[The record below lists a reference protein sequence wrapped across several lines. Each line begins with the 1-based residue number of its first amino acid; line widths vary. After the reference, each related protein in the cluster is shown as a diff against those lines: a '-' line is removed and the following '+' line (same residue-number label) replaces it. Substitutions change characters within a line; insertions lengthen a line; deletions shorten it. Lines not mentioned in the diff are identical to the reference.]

1 MDQNTNNSFTSAP
14 QGGDYS
20 DIIIPNAYATKPQ
33 NKNLKKY
40 IVFGLVGLLFV
51 FLLSFLFKKTVIDSK
66 NMSKEELTTFYE
78 SDDMEKINNLEK
90 LFFNTYNN
98 NLTFEMVF
106 DESKS
111 QSIKESKGSL
121 EKLKNLLTVKKNFDG
136 NEASRK
142 IFSELKKKLDERYN
156 PYINAIAVYEDFYQ
170 AFQSNDIDT
179 ISKYSALWMKYP
191 RRRYRYAE
199 WYLID
204 IILNI
209 IGGVFLCIYLTL
221 QSVSILAWTK
231 TDKIGLL
238 LFIIFLIPVIS
249 KFCENKVCNS
259 LSKYY
264 KTYKSL
270 NKNVKCLYMILSLCT
285 WLLSLILFIV
295 SIIISLATL

>member
-20 DIIIPNAYATKPQ
+20 DIIIPNAYAAKPK

-179 ISKYSALWMKYP
+179 ISKYSSADNISYKALYENFTELISYNKHLN
-191 RRRYRYAE
+191 E
-199 WYLID
+199 LID
-204 IILNI
+204 NDTCYFDGSDVLGGDNCEEQSKQVENVIKNI
-209 IGGVFLCIYLTL
+209 ENNSLKKVFS
-221 QSVSILAWTK
+221 SVY
-231 TDKIGLL
+231 GLPGYKNQNN
-238 LFIIFLIPVIS
+238 ISEYIS
-249 KFCENKVCNS
+249 KC
-259 LSKYY
+259 
-264 KTYKSL
+264 
-270 NKNVKCLYMILSLCT
+270 
-285 WLLSLILFIV
+285 IV
-295 SIIISLATL
+295 GVR

>member
-1 MDQNTNNSFTSAP
+1 MDQNTNKSFTSAP
-14 QGGDYS
+14 QGGDFS
-20 DIIIPNAYATKPQ
+20 DIIIPNAYAAKPKG
-33 NKNLKKY
+33 KNLKKY

-179 ISKYSALWMKYP
+179 ISKYSSADNISYKALYENFTELISYNKHLN
-191 RRRYRYAE
+191 E
-199 WYLID
+199 LID
-204 IILNI
+204 NDTCYFDGSDVLGGDNCEEQSKQVENVIKNI
-209 IGGVFLCIYLTL
+209 ENNSLKKVFS
-221 QSVSILAWTK
+221 SVYSLPGYKNQNNISEY
-231 TDKIGLL
+231 
-238 LFIIFLIPVIS
+238 IS
-249 KFCENKVCNS
+249 KC
-259 LSKYY
+259 
-264 KTYKSL
+264 
-270 NKNVKCLYMILSLCT
+270 
-285 WLLSLILFIV
+285 IV
-295 SIIISLATL
+295 GVR

>member
-14 QGGDYS
+14 QGGDFS
-20 DIIIPNAYATKPQ
+20 DIIIPNAYAAKPK

-179 ISKYSALWMKYP
+179 ISKYSSADNISYKTLYENF
-191 RRRYRYAE
+191 AE
-199 WYLID
+199 LISYNKPLD
-204 IILNI
+204 ESIDNDVCYFDGSDMLGGDNCEEQSKQVENAIKNI
-209 IGGVFLCIYLTL
+209 ENNSLKKVFS
-221 QSVSILAWTK
+221 SVYSLPGYKNQNNISEY
-231 TDKIGLL
+231 
-238 LFIIFLIPVIS
+238 IS
-249 KFCENKVCNS
+249 KCIAGVR
-259 LSKYY
+259 
-264 KTYKSL
+264 
-270 NKNVKCLYMILSLCT
+270 
-285 WLLSLILFIV
+285 
-295 SIIISLATL
+295 

>member
-14 QGGDYS
+14 QGGDFS
-20 DIIIPNAYATKPQ
+20 DIIIPNAYAAKPKG
-33 NKNLKKY
+33 KNMKKY
-40 IVFGLVGLLFV
+40 IVFGLVGLIFI

-179 ISKYSALWMKYP
+179 ISKYSSADNISYKALYENFTELLSYNKHLN
-191 RRRYRYAE
+191 E
-199 WYLID
+199 LID
-204 IILNI
+204 NDTCYFDGSDVLGGDNCEEQSKQVENVIKNI
-209 IGGVFLCIYLTL
+209 ENNSLKKVFS
-221 QSVSILAWTK
+221 SVYSLPGYKNQNNISEY
-231 TDKIGLL
+231 
-238 LFIIFLIPVIS
+238 IS
-249 KFCENKVCNS
+249 KC
-259 LSKYY
+259 
-264 KTYKSL
+264 
-270 NKNVKCLYMILSLCT
+270 
-285 WLLSLILFIV
+285 IV
-295 SIIISLATL
+295 GVR

>member
-1 MDQNTNNSFTSAP
+1 MDQNTNKSFTSAP
-14 QGGDYS
+14 QGGDFS
-20 DIIIPNAYATKPQ
+20 DIIIPNAYATKPKG
-33 NKNLKKY
+33 KNLKKY
-40 IVFGLVGLLFV
+40 IIIGLVGLLFI

-179 ISKYSALWMKYP
+179 ISKYSSADNISYKALYENFTELISYNKHLN
-191 RRRYRYAE
+191 E
-199 WYLID
+199 LID
-204 IILNI
+204 NDTCYFDGSDVLGGDNCEEQSKQVENVIKNI
-209 IGGVFLCIYLTL
+209 ENNSLKKVFS
-221 QSVSILAWTK
+221 SVYSLPGYKNQNNISEY
-231 TDKIGLL
+231 
-238 LFIIFLIPVIS
+238 IS
-249 KFCENKVCNS
+249 KC
-259 LSKYY
+259 
-264 KTYKSL
+264 
-270 NKNVKCLYMILSLCT
+270 
-285 WLLSLILFIV
+285 IV
-295 SIIISLATL
+295 GVR

>member
-1 MDQNTNNSFTSAP
+1 MDQNTNKSFTSAP

-20 DIIIPNAYATKPQ
+20 DIIIPNAYAAKPK

-179 ISKYSALWMKYP
+179 ISKYSSADNISYKALYENFTELISYNKHLN
-191 RRRYRYAE
+191 E
-199 WYLID
+199 LID
-204 IILNI
+204 NDTCYFDGSDVLGGDNCEEQSKQVENVIKNI
-209 IGGVFLCIYLTL
+209 ENNSLKKVFS
-221 QSVSILAWTK
+221 SVYSLPGYKNQNNISEY
-231 TDKIGLL
+231 
-238 LFIIFLIPVIS
+238 IS
-249 KFCENKVCNS
+249 KC
-259 LSKYY
+259 
-264 KTYKSL
+264 
-270 NKNVKCLYMILSLCT
+270 
-285 WLLSLILFIV
+285 IV
-295 SIIISLATL
+295 GVR

>member
-14 QGGDYS
+14 QGGDFS
-20 DIIIPNAYATKPQ
+20 DIIIPNAYATKPKG
-33 NKNLKKY
+33 KNLKKY
-40 IVFGLVGLLFV
+40 IVFGLVGLIFI

-179 ISKYSALWMKYP
+179 ISKYSSADNISYKALYENFTELISYNKHLN
-191 RRRYRYAE
+191 E
-199 WYLID
+199 LID
-204 IILNI
+204 NDTCYFDGSDVLGGDNCEEQSKQVENVIKNI
-209 IGGVFLCIYLTL
+209 ENNSLKKVFS
-221 QSVSILAWTK
+221 SVYSLPGYKNQNNISEY
-231 TDKIGLL
+231 
-238 LFIIFLIPVIS
+238 IS
-249 KFCENKVCNS
+249 KC
-259 LSKYY
+259 
-264 KTYKSL
+264 
-270 NKNVKCLYMILSLCT
+270 
-285 WLLSLILFIV
+285 IV
-295 SIIISLATL
+295 GVR

>member
-1 MDQNTNNSFTSAP
+1 MNQNTNNSFTSAP

-142 IFSELKKKLDERYN
+142 IFSELKKKLDERYG
-156 PYINAIAVYEDFYQ
+156 PYTKAIAVYEDFYQ
-170 AFQSNDIDT
+170 AFQSNNIDP
-179 ISKYSALWMKYP
+179 ISKYSSADNISYKTLYENF
-191 RRRYRYAE
+191 AE
-199 WYLID
+199 LISYNKPLD
-204 IILNI
+204 ESIDNDVCYFDGSDMLGGDNCEEQSKQVENAIKNI
-209 IGGVFLCIYLTL
+209 ENNSLKKVFS
-221 QSVSILAWTK
+221 SVYSLPGYKNQNNISEY
-231 TDKIGLL
+231 
-238 LFIIFLIPVIS
+238 IS
-249 KFCENKVCNS
+249 KCIAGVR
-259 LSKYY
+259 
-264 KTYKSL
+264 
-270 NKNVKCLYMILSLCT
+270 
-285 WLLSLILFIV
+285 
-295 SIIISLATL
+295 

>member
-14 QGGDYS
+14 QGGDFS
-20 DIIIPNAYATKPQ
+20 DIIIPNAYTTKPKG
-33 NKNLKKY
+33 KNLKKY

-142 IFSELKKKLDERYN
+142 IFSELKKKLDERYG
-156 PYINAIAVYEDFYQ
+156 PYTKAIAVYEDFYQ
-170 AFQSNDIDT
+170 AFQSNNIDP
-179 ISKYSALWMKYP
+179 ISKYSSADNISYKTLYENF
-191 RRRYRYAE
+191 AE
-199 WYLID
+199 LISYNKPLD
-204 IILNI
+204 ESIDNDVCYFDGSDMLGGDNCEEQSKQVENAIKNI
-209 IGGVFLCIYLTL
+209 ENNSLKKVFS
-221 QSVSILAWTK
+221 SVYSLPGYKNQNNISEY
-231 TDKIGLL
+231 
-238 LFIIFLIPVIS
+238 IS
-249 KFCENKVCNS
+249 KC
-259 LSKYY
+259 
-264 KTYKSL
+264 
-270 NKNVKCLYMILSLCT
+270 
-285 WLLSLILFIV
+285 IV
-295 SIIISLATL
+295 GVR

>member
-1 MDQNTNNSFTSAP
+1 MDQNTNKSFTSAP
-14 QGGDYS
+14 QGGDFS
-20 DIIIPNAYATKPQ
+20 DIIIPNAYAAKPK

-179 ISKYSALWMKYP
+179 ISKYSSADNISYKALYENFTELISYNKHLN
-191 RRRYRYAE
+191 E
-199 WYLID
+199 LID
-204 IILNI
+204 NDTCYFDGSDVLGGDNCEEQSKQVENVIKNI
-209 IGGVFLCIYLTL
+209 ENNSLKKVFS
-221 QSVSILAWTK
+221 SVYSLPGYKNQNNISEY
-231 TDKIGLL
+231 
-238 LFIIFLIPVIS
+238 IS
-249 KFCENKVCNS
+249 KC
-259 LSKYY
+259 
-264 KTYKSL
+264 
-270 NKNVKCLYMILSLCT
+270 
-285 WLLSLILFIV
+285 IV
-295 SIIISLATL
+295 GVR

>member
-14 QGGDYS
+14 QGGDFS
-20 DIIIPNAYATKPQ
+20 DIIIPNAYVAKPKD
-33 NKNLKKY
+33 KNLKKY

-179 ISKYSALWMKYP
+179 ISKYSSADNISYKALYENFTELISYNKHLN
-191 RRRYRYAE
+191 E
-199 WYLID
+199 LID
-204 IILNI
+204 NDTCYFDGSDVLGGDNCEEQSKQVENVIKNI
-209 IGGVFLCIYLTL
+209 ENNSLKKVFS
-221 QSVSILAWTK
+221 SVYSLPGYKNQNNISEY
-231 TDKIGLL
+231 
-238 LFIIFLIPVIS
+238 IS
-249 KFCENKVCNS
+249 KC
-259 LSKYY
+259 
-264 KTYKSL
+264 
-270 NKNVKCLYMILSLCT
+270 
-285 WLLSLILFIV
+285 IV
-295 SIIISLATL
+295 GVR

>member
-1 MDQNTNNSFTSAP
+1 MDQNTNKSFTSAP
-14 QGGDYS
+14 QGGDFS
-20 DIIIPNAYATKPQ
+20 DIIIPNAYAAKPK
-33 NKNLKKY
+33 NKNMKKY

-179 ISKYSALWMKYP
+179 ISKYSSADNISYKALYENFTELISYNKHLN
-191 RRRYRYAE
+191 E
-199 WYLID
+199 LID
-204 IILNI
+204 NDTCYFDGSDVLGGDNCEEQSKQVENVIKNI
-209 IGGVFLCIYLTL
+209 ENNSLKKVFS
-221 QSVSILAWTK
+221 SVYSLPGYKNQNNISEY
-231 TDKIGLL
+231 
-238 LFIIFLIPVIS
+238 IS
-249 KFCENKVCNS
+249 KC
-259 LSKYY
+259 
-264 KTYKSL
+264 
-270 NKNVKCLYMILSLCT
+270 
-285 WLLSLILFIV
+285 IV
-295 SIIISLATL
+295 GVR

>member
-14 QGGDYS
+14 QGGDFS
-20 DIIIPNAYATKPQ
+20 DIIIPNAYVAKPK

-40 IVFGLVGLLFV
+40 IIFGVIGLLFV
-51 FLLSFLFKKTVIDSK
+51 FLLSFLFKKTVVDSK

-179 ISKYSALWMKYP
+179 ISKYSSADNISYKALYENFTELISYNKHLN
-191 RRRYRYAE
+191 E
-199 WYLID
+199 LID
-204 IILNI
+204 NDTCYFDGSDVLGGDNCEEQSKQVENVIKNI
-209 IGGVFLCIYLTL
+209 ENNSLKKVFS
-221 QSVSILAWTK
+221 SVYSLPGYKNQNNISEY
-231 TDKIGLL
+231 
-238 LFIIFLIPVIS
+238 IS
-249 KFCENKVCNS
+249 KCIAGVR
-259 LSKYY
+259 
-264 KTYKSL
+264 
-270 NKNVKCLYMILSLCT
+270 
-285 WLLSLILFIV
+285 
-295 SIIISLATL
+295 

>member
-20 DIIIPNAYATKPQ
+20 DIIIPNAYATKPK

-156 PYINAIAVYEDFYQ
+156 PYVNAIAVYEDFYQ

-179 ISKYSALWMKYP
+179 ISKYSSADNISYKALYENFTELISYNKHLN
-191 RRRYRYAE
+191 E
-199 WYLID
+199 LID
-204 IILNI
+204 NDTCYFDGSDVLGGDNCEEQSKQVENVIKNI
-209 IGGVFLCIYLTL
+209 ENNSLKKVFS
-221 QSVSILAWTK
+221 SVYSLPGYKNQNNISEY
-231 TDKIGLL
+231 
-238 LFIIFLIPVIS
+238 IS
-249 KFCENKVCNS
+249 KC
-259 LSKYY
+259 
-264 KTYKSL
+264 
-270 NKNVKCLYMILSLCT
+270 
-285 WLLSLILFIV
+285 IV
-295 SIIISLATL
+295 GVR

>member
-1 MDQNTNNSFTSAP
+1 MDQNTNKSFTSAP
-14 QGGDYS
+14 QGGDFS
-20 DIIIPNAYATKPQ
+20 DIIIPNAYAAKPK

-179 ISKYSALWMKYP
+179 ISKYSSADNISYKALYENFTELISYNKHLN
-191 RRRYRYAE
+191 E
-199 WYLID
+199 LID
-204 IILNI
+204 NDTCYFDGSDVLGGDNCEEQSKQVENVIKNI
-209 IGGVFLCIYLTL
+209 ENNSLKKVFS
-221 QSVSILAWTK
+221 SVYNLPGYKNQNNISEY
-231 TDKIGLL
+231 
-238 LFIIFLIPVIS
+238 IS
-249 KFCENKVCNS
+249 KC
-259 LSKYY
+259 
-264 KTYKSL
+264 
-270 NKNVKCLYMILSLCT
+270 
-285 WLLSLILFIV
+285 IV
-295 SIIISLATL
+295 GVR

>member
-14 QGGDYS
+14 QGGDFS
-20 DIIIPNAYATKPQ
+20 DIIIPNAYAAKPK

-179 ISKYSALWMKYP
+179 ISKYSSADNISYKALYENFTELISYNKHLN
-191 RRRYRYAE
+191 E
-199 WYLID
+199 LID
-204 IILNI
+204 NDTCYFDGSDVLGGDNCEEQSKQVENVIKNI
-209 IGGVFLCIYLTL
+209 ENNSLKKIFS
-221 QSVSILAWTK
+221 SVYSLPGYKNQNNISEY
-231 TDKIGLL
+231 
-238 LFIIFLIPVIS
+238 IS
-249 KFCENKVCNS
+249 KC
-259 LSKYY
+259 
-264 KTYKSL
+264 
-270 NKNVKCLYMILSLCT
+270 
-285 WLLSLILFIV
+285 IV
-295 SIIISLATL
+295 GVR

>member
-179 ISKYSALWMKYP
+179 ISKYSSADNISYKALYENFTELISYNKHLN
-191 RRRYRYAE
+191 E
-199 WYLID
+199 LID
-204 IILNI
+204 NDTCYFDGSDVLGGDNCEEQSKQVENVIKNI
-209 IGGVFLCIYLTL
+209 ENNSLKKVFS
-221 QSVSILAWTK
+221 SVYSLPGYKNQNNISEY
-231 TDKIGLL
+231 
-238 LFIIFLIPVIS
+238 IS
-249 KFCENKVCNS
+249 KC
-259 LSKYY
+259 
-264 KTYKSL
+264 
-270 NKNVKCLYMILSLCT
+270 
-285 WLLSLILFIV
+285 IV
-295 SIIISLATL
+295 GVR

>member
-1 MDQNTNNSFTSAP
+1 MDQNTNKSFTSAP
-14 QGGDYS
+14 QGGDFS
-20 DIIIPNAYATKPQ
+20 DIIIPNAYAAKPKG
-33 NKNLKKY
+33 KNLKKY
-40 IVFGLVGLLFV
+40 IVLGLVGLLFI

-179 ISKYSALWMKYP
+179 ISKYSSADNISYKALYENFTELISYNKHLN
-191 RRRYRYAE
+191 E
-199 WYLID
+199 LID
-204 IILNI
+204 NDTCYFDGSDVLGGDNCEEQSKQVENVIKNI
-209 IGGVFLCIYLTL
+209 ENNSLKKVFS
-221 QSVSILAWTK
+221 SVYSLPGYKNQNNISEY
-231 TDKIGLL
+231 
-238 LFIIFLIPVIS
+238 IS
-249 KFCENKVCNS
+249 KC
-259 LSKYY
+259 
-264 KTYKSL
+264 
-270 NKNVKCLYMILSLCT
+270 
-285 WLLSLILFIV
+285 IV
-295 SIIISLATL
+295 GVR

>member
-40 IVFGLVGLLFV
+40 IVYGLVGLLFV

-179 ISKYSALWMKYP
+179 ISKYSSADNISYKALYENFTELISYNKHLN
-191 RRRYRYAE
+191 E
-199 WYLID
+199 LID
-204 IILNI
+204 NDTCYFDGSDVLGGDNCEEQSKQVENVIKNI
-209 IGGVFLCIYLTL
+209 ENNSLKKVFS
-221 QSVSILAWTK
+221 SVYSLPGYKNQNNISEY
-231 TDKIGLL
+231 
-238 LFIIFLIPVIS
+238 IS
-249 KFCENKVCNS
+249 KC
-259 LSKYY
+259 
-264 KTYKSL
+264 
-270 NKNVKCLYMILSLCT
+270 
-285 WLLSLILFIV
+285 IV
-295 SIIISLATL
+295 GVR

>member
-14 QGGDYS
+14 QGGDFS
-20 DIIIPNAYATKPQ
+20 DIIIPNAYATKPKG
-33 NKNLKKY
+33 KNLKKY
-40 IVFGLVGLLFV
+40 IIIGLVGLLFI

-179 ISKYSALWMKYP
+179 ISKYSSADNISYKAL
-191 RRRYRYAE
+191 
-199 WYLID
+199 
-204 IILNI
+204 
-209 IGGVFLCIYLTL
+209 
-221 QSVSILAWTK
+221 
-231 TDKIGLL
+231 
-238 LFIIFLIPVIS
+238 
-249 KFCENKVCNS
+249 
-259 LSKYY
+259 
-264 KTYKSL
+264 
-270 NKNVKCLYMILSLCT
+270 
-285 WLLSLILFIV
+285 
-295 SIIISLATL
+295 